1 MAYPPGQK
9 PAAGRAQTFALT
21 LLRVCLGVFI
31 FFFGFEKASWLL
43 DATPLSTQL
52 ASWLVDA
59 TPASRWYLER
69 VIPGAP
75 VFARAVPLGA
85 MVSGI
90 ALALGLWTRIAASL
104 ALVVV
109 LSLQFGAG
117 SMFKLT
123 YLTDAGGLP
132 VVGGLL
138 ALIIGGERRK
148 EKRRPKPNE

>member
-1 MAYPPGQK
+1 MSYAPGQK
-9 PAAGRAQTFALT
+9 PAASRAQTFALG

-31 FFFGFEKASWLL
+31 FSFGFEKAPWLM
-43 DATPLSTQL
+43 DATPLSAQL
-52 ASWLVDA
+52 ASWLIDA

-90 ALALGLWTRIAASL
+90 ALAFGLWTRIAASL

-109 LSLQFGAG
+109 LSLQLGAG

-123 YLTDAGGLP
+123 YLMDGGGLP

-148 EKRRPKPNE
+148 DKRKPKIE